1 MPKDAQV
8 TIVGATMP
16 EELLVD
22 TLQDMLPVRCSL
34 YTSEQLGFQL
44 VFIVRFS
51 NEFSSFIVYF
61 GVLIPGQ
68 RNAYILL

>member
-1 MPKDAQV
+1 
-8 TIVGATMP
+8 
-16 EELLVD
+16 
-22 TLQDMLPVRCSL
+22 MLPVRCSL
-34 YTSEQLGFQL
+34 YTPEQLGFQL

-61 GVLIPGQ
+61 GILIPWQ